1 MTWNCRPKT
10 WNCRNV
16 IAGLLPALLLAAQG
30 GSVHAQQMQQLPP
43 IQGAQGAGP
52 PGAKGKSTAA
62 PSGGSAASS
71 GKSSGGAGTSSGK
84 GASKAESASAGS
96 EGGIGRRVDQ
106 LEEQLVDLQVVIGTL
121 ESLAK
126 SGGGAGSGASAPA
139 FRPSAQPSGG
149 AYSASDA
156 ARIDGLET
164 QIRALT
170 AQLEQLA
177 TQVRALDGRRGEYS
191 PPGGPSVGAA
201 PPSRFGSTT
210 VTTDPIGSMLSE
222 SSGQLPPPQRQGS
235 TLPPQAR
242 PGGGAVPVSTDP
254 GASKQA
260 YEAAYASLL
269 QQDYGAAEAGFDDFL
284 KRYPADPLAANAQY
298 WLGESF
304 FVRGQFKPA
313 AAAFLKGYQSYGK
326 SAKAPDSLLKL
337 AMSLDRLGQRD
348 AACSSYAELASRF
361 PTAPT
366 HIKNRAQTE
375 RQRIGCA

>member
-1 MTWNCRPKT
+1 MTWKCKNL
-10 WNCRNV
+10 
-16 IAGLLPALLLAAQG
+16 IAALLPALLLVAGDAPA
-30 GSVHAQQMQQLPP
+30 HAQQMQPLPP
-43 IQGAQGAGP
+43 VQGGYPAAQAP
-52 PGAKGKSTAA
+52 ARSKTAPSKGSSGTAA
-62 PSGGSAASS
+62 AKVPAKSEPASGGD
-71 GKSSGGAGTSSGK
+71 GGL
-84 GASKAESASAGS
+84 
-96 EGGIGRRVDQ
+96 GRRVDQ

-126 SGGGAGSGASAPA
+126 SGGGGSGGGASAPA
-139 FRPSAQPSGG
+139 FRPSTQSGGG

-170 AQLEQLA
+170 AQLEHLA
-177 TQVRALDGRRGEYS
+177 DQVRALDGRRGAL
-191 PPGGPSVGAA
+191 PPAGGPSFGGAPHQGG
-201 PPSRFGSTT
+201 PPQPGARFGSTT
-210 VTTDPIGSMLSE
+210 VTTDPIGSLLAE
-222 SSGQLPPPQRQGS
+222 SSGQLPAPSQRQAAS
-235 TLPPQAR
+235 APS
-242 PGGGAVPVSTDP
+242 GGGAIPVSSDP
-254 GASKQA
+254 GGSKQA

-284 KRYPADPLAANAQY
+284 KRYPGDPLAANAQY

-326 SAKAPDSLLKL
+326 SGKAPDSLLKL

-348 AACSSYAELASRF
+348 AACSSYAELANRF
-361 PTAPT
+361 PGAPS
-366 HIKNRAQTE
+366 HIKNRAHTE